1 MRKPD
6 EERGVY
12 RKYDVRRVDGG
23 SGPGGKHEHCLYF
36 VLDLVH
42 DEFAA
47 PALAAYAQACKE
59 KFPVLSKEL
68 KSIFG
73 RPVRGPEGQKDS
85 DIRKI

>member
-12 RKYDVRRVDGG
+12 RKYDVRRVDGS

-47 PALAAYAQACKE
+47 PALAAYAQACRGE
-59 KFPVLSKEL
+59 FPVLSREL
-68 KSIFG
+68 ELIFG
-73 RPVRGPEGQKDS
+73 RPVQAPKGRLNS
-85 DIRKI
+85 DR